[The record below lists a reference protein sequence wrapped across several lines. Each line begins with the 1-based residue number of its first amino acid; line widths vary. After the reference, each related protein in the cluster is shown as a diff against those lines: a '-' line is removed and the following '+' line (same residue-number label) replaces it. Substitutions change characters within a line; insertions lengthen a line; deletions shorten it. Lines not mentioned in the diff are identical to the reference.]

1 MINAMTAIITMAFSH
16 VVTFAFDYHQASES
30 TIHNYDNDQWV
41 IQGSRRKLSRLM
53 QWLPWLP
60 HIQLLVFAFDYHQGT
75 KPRRNDHWS
84 RPTKSRINL
93 GSNMR
98 YMIEAVKPAMMTAA
112 PTQLLLFGPPPL
124 VHLDKESQTH
134 SIQTLPISPPKWQ
147 PVLKFLRGYWNF
159 CKYSCG
165 NSYLAHLH
173 RCRRGGGG
181 EQLYFCSSHQTKPGR
196 KLSSGFNVARSSSLR
211 SRFESAPGA
220 LPLSRLGA
228 WGSAHD
234 GLAPV
239 LHVLQAPYNFWGS
252 SMWTT
257 HLNQVGKQ
265 TDRFLGY
272 TIIIIYQH
280 FLYYSVILVQ

>member
-16 VVTFAFDYHQASES
+16 VVTFVFDYHQASDLNQWSITMTMISEQYKDQGD
-30 TIHNYDNDQWV
+30 NYDDWCDDCHDYPAHSAAGICFWLSSRNRIKEQWPLITINQIKEKFGV
-41 IQGSRRKLSRLM
+41 KYKIY
-53 QWLPWLP
+53 
-60 HIQLLVFAFDYHQGT
+60 D
-75 KPRRNDHWS
+75 WS
-84 RPTKSRINL
+84 
-93 GSNMR
+93 G
-98 YMIEAVKPAMMTAA
+98 EACQDDCSA
-112 PTQLLLFGPPPL
+112 TQLLLFGPPPPPL

-147 PVLKFLRGYWNF
+147 PVLKFLRGNWNF
-159 CKYSCG
+159 CKYSSG

-211 SRFESAPGA
+211 SGFESAPGA

-257 HLNQVGKQ
+257 HLNQVGK
-265 TDRFLGY
+265 
-272 TIIIIYQH
+272 H
-280 FLYYSVILVQ
+280 